1 MKKHFFYAIV
11 SLSLCLAGLTGCDN
25 LISYQTFYTYSWSV
39 DGPYV
44 PSNADKLE
52 AYLIELG
59 APADGGKLNNTMV
72 YIQNVSEEECDKE
85 AIQRFNEVV
94 NKIDYNKLKDMNL
107 SLQHTYTYRL
117 LNSHYTT
124 IAEWTYP
131 NEHAAIDT
139 VVTHSLL
146 SIRIAFGADLPKYC
160 DAELLLNGKVV
171 KTLAEGDTIYEDDFE
186 VTKFPQDMLYSSHFT
201 KKVTPTDT
209 IGLHLGARYYYL
221 LTNRNAANEIVSSSE
236 VYAAEKGVAWGAYTI
251 GVPST
256 KLDSWLERYGNQ
268 SIVLFHIDG
277 KNTVHQKPAE

>member
-1 MKKHFFYAIV
+1 MKKHFLYAIV
-11 SLSLCLAGLTGCDN
+11 SLSLCLAGLTGCDD

-39 DGPYV
+39 DGPYA

-139 VVTHSLL
+139 VVTHSMLK
-146 SIRIAFGADLPKYC
+146 ICMKFGAGVPKYC
-160 DAELLLNGKVV
+160 DAEVLYNGKEVL
-171 KTLAEGDTIYEDDFE
+171 KTLTENDTVYEATFKIWE
-186 VTKFPQDMLYSSHFT
+186 FPQDVLFQSHFT
-201 KKVTPTDT
+201 RNSTPYDSSW
-209 IGLHLGARYYYL
+209 IWVGAEYQYEL
-221 LTNRNAANEIVSSSE
+221 QNFNAADQVVSSSKKMDAN
-236 VYAAEKGVAWGAYTI
+236 VYKWHIMHMPDT
-251 GVPST
+251 
-256 KLDSWLERYGNQ
+256 LMDRWLERCGNHG
-268 SIVLFHIDG
+268 IVLFHIDG
-277 KNTVHQKPAE
+277 KNTKQTIIPNN